1 MTSLLGKKSWKEEK
15 HQIVVNRVHTL
26 DCICCETS
34 FQGPFSSRKKEGLW
48 ERVEC
53 CVTNFLQKLAGSE
66 NFAEAEFRQIT
77 EVLLP

>member
-1 MTSLLGKKSWKEEK
+1 MEYIPWSAYAAKP
-15 HQIVVNRVHTL
+15 R
-26 DCICCETS
+26 
-34 FQGPFSSRKKEGLW
+34 FQGPFPSRKKEGLW

-53 CVTNFLQKLAGSE
+53 YVTNFLQKLAGSE